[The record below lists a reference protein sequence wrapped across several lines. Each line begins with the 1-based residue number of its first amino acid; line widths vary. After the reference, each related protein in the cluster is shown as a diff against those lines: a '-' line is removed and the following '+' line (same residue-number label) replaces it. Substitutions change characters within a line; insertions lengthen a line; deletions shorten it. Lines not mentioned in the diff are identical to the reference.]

1 MNQRV
6 IKHIVIFLSFICFMS
21 LWYVDRT
28 TKELANVTNTR
39 LELVSQIAN
48 MKSNINQMIAELTVL
63 TDRENRNDMALI
75 SAHKA
80 LIEQTRSEF
89 SLIQTLIPRY
99 ELEILKYR
107 KTFEKINIIW
117 LDTNHDWLLMGNTLN
132 AGNNEGLA
140 SLYLEL
146 NENLKSLTLRAVN
159 DILREISDIKR
170 AVSTLE
176 KVMIFIQLFAIAIM
190 LGIFTFPFQSQHP
203 KQL

>member
-1 MNQRV
+1 
-6 IKHIVIFLSFICFMS
+6 MS
-21 LWYVDRT
+21 LLSADRT
-28 TKELANVTNTR
+28 TKELTDVTNTR
-39 LELVSQIAN
+39 LELVSQIAQ

-63 TDRENRNDMALI
+63 TDRDIKSDMALI

-89 SLIQTLIPRY
+89 SLIQTLIPQY
-99 ELEILKYR
+99 ELELLKYR

-117 LDTNHDWLLMGNTLN
+117 LDSNHDWLLKRNILN

-146 NENLKSLTLRAVN
+146 NENLKSLTLRAVS
-159 DILREISDIKR
+159 DIRQEIGDIKR

-190 LGIFTFPFQSQHP
+190 LGIFTFPFEKLSS
-203 KQL
+203 KRY